1 MSFAVSGDAYDRFMG
16 RFSTPL
22 APEFADF
29 AGVAA
34 GQRVADVGCG
44 SGVLTAELARRVGAE
59 NVAGADPSPMLRA
72 AAERVPGADLR
83 EASAEA
89 LPWPDDSFDAALA
102 QLVVHFMSDPAA
114 GVDEMARVTRPGGV
128 VAACTWDFA
137 GCGMELLGTFWRAMR
152 TVDPS
157 VEAETSRFGDRAEL
171 DALWRERGLADVET
185 EPLEVSSRYVD
196 FDELWR
202 SFQNGVGP
210 AGQRLLTLAPER
222 QRAVRD
228 EYFSLVGEPAGA
240 FELRGRA
247 WAVRG
252 RVPA

>member
-1 MSFAVSGDAYDRFMG
+1 MSFAVSGDSYDRFMG

-34 GQRVADVGCG
+34 GQRVLDVGCG
-44 SGVLTAELARRVGAE
+44 SGVLTEELARRVGAE

-72 AAERVPGADLR
+72 AAERVPGAELK

-89 LPWPDDSFDAALA
+89 LPWTDDSFDAALA
-102 QLVVHFMSDPAA
+102 QLVVHFMSDAAA
-114 GVDEMARVTRPGGV
+114 GVGEMSRVTRPGGV

-137 GCGMELLGTFWRAMR
+137 GGGMELLGTFWRAMR
-152 TVDPS
+152 AVDPT
-157 VEAETSRFGDRAEL
+157 VESEPSRFGDRGEL
-171 DALWRERGLADVET
+171 DELWRERGLAEVET
-185 EPLEVSSRYVD
+185 EPLEVSSRYES
-196 FDELWR
+196 FDELWS
-202 SFQNGVGP
+202 SFQDGVGP
-210 AGQRLLTLAPER
+210 AGQRLLSLPPER
-222 QRAVRD
+222 QDAVRD
-228 EYFSLVGEPAGA
+228 AYFALVGEPAGA

-252 RVPA
+252 RVPE

>member
-1 MSFAVSGDAYDRFMG
+1 MSFEVSGDAYDRFMG

-29 AGVAA
+29 AGVAS
-34 GQRVADVGCG
+34 GQRVVDVGCG
-44 SGVLTAELARRVGAE
+44 SGVLTEELARRVGAE

-72 AAERVPGADLR
+72 AAARVPEADLR
-83 EASAEA
+83 EASAES

-102 QLVVHFMSDPAA
+102 QLVVHFMSDAAA
-114 GVDEMARVTRPGGV
+114 GVGEMSRVTRPGGV

-137 GCGMELLGTFWRAMR
+137 GGGMQLLGTFWRAMR
-152 TVDPS
+152 AVDPGVDS
-157 VEAETSRFGDRAEL
+157 ESSPYGDRDEL
-171 DALWRERGLADVET
+171 DALWRTCGLADVAT
-185 EPLEVSSRYVD
+185 EPLEVSSRYGD
-196 FDELWR
+196 FDELWS

-210 AGQRLLTLAPER
+210 AGQRLLTLEPER

-228 EYFSLVGEPAGA
+228 EYFSLVGEPSGP

-252 RVPA
+252 RVPG